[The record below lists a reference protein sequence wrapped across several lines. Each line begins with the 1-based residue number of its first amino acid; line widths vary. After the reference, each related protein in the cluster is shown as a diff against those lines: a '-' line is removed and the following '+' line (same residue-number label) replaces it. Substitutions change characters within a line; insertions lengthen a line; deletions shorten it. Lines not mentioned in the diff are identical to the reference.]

1 MIFNY
6 LYFPCV
12 KFGNRTT
19 AQTLV
24 FALKNIIN
32 TDRILGGGSYWH
44 DDFML
49 EFTIYLANRKVV
61 LLLAFVC
68 FCFSLLRAAA
78 RRHHE

>member
-1 MIFNY
+1 MIFNC

-12 KFGNRTT
+12 KFGDRAT

-49 EFTIYLANRKVV
+49 EFTIYLANR
-61 LLLAFVC
+61 
-68 FCFSLLRAAA
+68 
-78 RRHHE
+78 